1 MGAGSSDRYE
11 RSIRNRKIAGS
22 NPAQSIQPSVRKT
35 TQKKEKAI
43 SSVHTIQDRKQDLEM
58 RDLYNRK
65 EKLIH
70 WINKAKTELEEPDRT
85 HVLQFVEYMQEKDK
99 SILWIVRCITALLY
113 IRRQLDKP
121 FFDCKKEDIKSL
133 FVWMD
138 AKNYKASTHE
148 KFRKI
153 LKIFYKLVFGKNEF
167 HPATINWFSTQIGK
181 EKKSQERDLDIA
193 EYLEENEVPL
203 LIDAAPTIQKKS
215 FLACMYE
222 SGARPEEFLRLTNID
237 VKLDTNGA
245 ILFLRGKTGERRVRI
260 VSFAKLLQQWLE
272 IHPLKEKHHFP
283 LWISQATNYKNDS
296 LGLRGAQKIIEEAL
310 FQANLYKHKRLYLLR
325 HSRATHLCKHL
336 TEAQMCVFFGW
347 AIGTKVV
354 RRYIHLSGKDLDNT
368 LLAIG
373 EGKQIQ
379 QQEYQLKT
387 IKCNRCNEIL
397 SPSQQFCGRCGLSL
411 DLSMQYTIEINSKK
425 KI

>member
-1 MGAGSSDRYE
+1 
-11 RSIRNRKIAGS
+11 
-22 NPAQSIQPSVRKT
+22 
-35 TQKKEKAI
+35 
-43 SSVHTIQDRKQDLEM
+43 M

-65 EKLIH
+65 HKLAH
-70 WINKAKTELEEPDRT
+70 WILKAKSELYEPDRT
-85 HVLQFVEYMQEKDK
+85 HVLQFIEYMQEKDN

-113 IRRQLDKP
+113 IRRQIDKP
-121 FFDCKKEDIKSL
+121 FIDWKKEDIKTL
-133 FVWMD
+133 FLWMD
-138 AKNYKASTHE
+138 NKNYKASTHE

-153 LKIFYKLVFGKNEF
+153 LKIFYKVVFGKNEF
-167 HPATINWFSTQIGK
+167 HPDSVSWFSTQIGK
-181 EKKSQERDLDIA
+181 EKRSQERDLDIA
-193 EYLEENEVPL
+193 EYLEEDEVPH
-203 LIDAAPTIQKKS
+203 LIDAAPTIQKKV

-237 VKLDTNGA
+237 IKIDTNGA

-272 IHPLKEKHHFP
+272 IHPLKDKHQFP
-283 LWISQATNYKNDS
+283 LWISQATNYKNDA

-310 FQANLYKHKRLYLLR
+310 EKTNLNKHKRLYLLR

-347 AIGTKVV
+347 TIGTKVV

-368 LLAIG
+368 LLSIG
-373 EGKQIQ
+373 QGLQIQ

-387 IKCNRCNEIL
+387 INCNRCSENL
-397 SPSQQFCGRCGLSL
+397 SPTQQFCSRCGLSC
-411 DLSMQYTIEINSKK
+411 DLSQQYSLENKIVKENNELKQQVQSIREEMNNKLNDIMSLIQQNPKLSLVKPEILE
-425 KI
+425 KINEH